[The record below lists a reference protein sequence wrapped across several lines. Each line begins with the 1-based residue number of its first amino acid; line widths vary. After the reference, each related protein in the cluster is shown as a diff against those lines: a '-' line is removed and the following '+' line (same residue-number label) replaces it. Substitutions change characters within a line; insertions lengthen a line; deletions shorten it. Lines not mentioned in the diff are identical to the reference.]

1 MSPWKYIEG
10 APEGWVNQIRT
21 LWEKGKLGAYIESKY
36 PEKHQ
41 VNNDKLLFQYVSQI
55 KNEFLKK
62 SPQISKVSF
71 NGKLDY
77 AYRALGVNSAQ
88 TRVQGAKLKTKYEI
102 KVSTV
107 FKNAP
112 AMFLRMI
119 VVHEL
124 VHLKERNHDKSFYK
138 LCEHIEP
145 EYHQL
150 EWDARLYLLN
160 QALLKAGE

>member
-10 APEGWVNQIRT
+10 APEAWVSQIRN
-21 LWEKGKLGAYIESKY
+21 LWEKGMLGAHLEAKY

-41 VNNDKLLFQYVSQI
+41 IHNDKLLFQYVSQI
-55 KNEFLKK
+55 KNSYLRK
-62 SPQISKVSF
+62 SSQVSKVSF

-102 KVSTV
+102 KISTV

-112 AMFLRMI
+112 AKFLRMI

-124 VHLKERNHDKSFYK
+124 AHLKERNHDKSFYN
-138 LCEHIEP
+138 LCEYIEP
-145 EYHQL
+145 DYHQL
-150 EWDARLYLLN
+150 EWDTRLYLLN
-160 QALLKAGE
+160 QALTKSKK